1 VAIESFRVEGLKG
14 VLDTLQQLP
23 PELVSKNGGP
33 VRSALRKAALVI
45 QKQAQENLQ
54 AIIDQPN
61 AGGIPAESTGL
72 LKKNIVAQRIK
83 PPAGQRGER
92 YMIRVRKKRYEGN
105 AEWKP
110 RTTAQI
116 GTLLEYG
123 TERRPAM
130 PWMMPAFESKRAE
143 AMALFEREL
152 PRAIDRIVKKLAKQN
167 GVA

>member
-1 VAIESFRVEGLKG
+1 MAIESFRVEGLKG